1 MNLFVCRPQV
11 GFLLVLMA
19 LTSTAFA
26 PAALAQHKAAQSK
39 ATQGALPVITATPHS
54 TIAPAVPRAVR
65 TPGVARDTL
74 RNYPRSNTLFR
85 IPSSNLFPGSTGW
98 VHGTNSFEDRAKGTR
113 LTLPSN
119 AENATVEEIHVTFV
133 HKGNNV
139 TTEQYAVEI
148 FDVNPLTGGPG
159 TLLGGQIFS
168 YAFVDADEDLG
179 TPAFTTI
186 HVLDNPIPVADEFFL
201 VVDFGTYGAA
211 VYEGVAIASTDFL
224 RRFVAEDWE
233 QLASG
238 GWINMSTSWT
248 TDADDGW
255 LMWLDAVV
263 RYDTQTTNP
272 PTIAHTA
279 ITTAPAGEDLTLSA
293 TISSAGGTF
302 LALVAYAQGG
312 SNATPPLLTMI
323 NTGGNVWEATIPGT
337 DVNLRG
343 LRYAI
348 GAVDGNGATT
358 NTIDFNVRVSDDEG
372 LSQPISVT
380 GSTES
385 AYRLVSIPVVAN
397 NTSPAAVLQ
406 DDLGNYDPSSWRLF
420 GLNAD
425 QSYGEFPNSGA
436 MAPGAGFW
444 LASGEAGRSIT
455 TGPATSVSL
464 AGEYAIPLNPGWTFV
479 GTPFNFPVSRPQLR
493 LASGGTVDMRTFS
506 GSWSAFSGSMQPF
519 VGYAVASV
527 AADQLLIAPFA
538 ADVLASIDGTP
549 APARPLPT
557 AKTEAEVDWQ
567 IHIQAVSP
575 SARDTDN
582 YAAIASSSSP
592 RWDVLDR
599 PEPPVIGDYVSLYFG
614 RHDWDVPFRRFST
627 DARPFGAGQ
636 VEWTFELSASV
647 DEPIQLT
654 FAGLES
660 VPEDLEIWLID
671 RLLHT
676 QTNIRRQPTYTVAGS
691 PEAFADR
698 FSLLVGEPD
707 VLAATLAGAQELPES
722 ITLES
727 FPNPFRTSTSIRFG
741 LPADDV
747 VTLKVYDLLGK
758 EVATLLSRSAAER
771 GFHSISWD
779 GQNQARQPVRSGMY
793 LYVLE
798 SQTTRVTGRTLVL
811 R

>member
-1 MNLFVCRPQV
+1 
-11 GFLLVLMA
+11 
-19 LTSTAFA
+19 
-26 PAALAQHKAAQSK
+26 
-39 ATQGALPVITATPHS
+39 
-54 TIAPAVPRAVR
+54 
-65 TPGVARDTL
+65 DTL
-74 RNYPRSNTLFR
+74 RNYQRSNTVFR
-85 IPSSNLFPGSTGW
+85 IPSSTLFPSSTGW
-98 VHGTNSFEDRAKGTR
+98 IHGTNSFEDRAKATR
-113 LTLPSN
+113 LALPSN
-119 AENATVEEIHVTFV
+119 AENATVEEILVTFI

-139 TTEQYAVEI
+139 TTEEYAVEI
-148 FDVNPLTGGPG
+148 FDVDPLTGGPG

-179 TPAFTTI
+179 TPAVTTI
-186 HVLDNPIPVADEFFL
+186 HVLDNPIPVSDDFFL
-201 VVDFGTYGAA
+201 VVDFGTYGSA
-211 VYEGVAIASTDFL
+211 VYESIAIASTDFL
-224 RRFVAEDWE
+224 GRFVAEDWE

-238 GWINMSTSWT
+238 GWINMSTSWLS
-248 TDADDGW
+248 DADDGW

-263 RYDTQTTNP
+263 RYDAQSNNP
-272 PTIAHTA
+272 PTITHTP
-279 ITTAPAGEDLTLSA
+279 ITSATAGEDLTISA
-293 TISSAGGTF
+293 TISATGGTS
-302 LALVAYAQGG
+302 LALVAYAQG
-312 SNATPPLLTMI
+312 SNSATPPLLTMS
-323 NTGGNVWEATIPGT
+323 NTGGNVWQATIPGT

-348 GAVDGNGATT
+348 GAADGNGVTA
-358 NTIDFNVRVSDDEG
+358 NTADFNVRVSDDEG

-397 NTSPAAVLQ
+397 NTTPAAVLQ

-436 MAPGAGFW
+436 MAPGAAFW
-444 LASGEAGRSIT
+444 LASSEAGREIT

-493 LASGGTVDMRTFS
+493 LASGGTVDIRTFT
-506 GSWSAFSGSMQPF
+506 GSWSAFTGSMQPF

-527 AADQLLIAPFA
+527 ASDQLLVAPFT
-538 ADVLASIDGTP
+538 ADVLARFDGEP
-549 APARPLPT
+549 APARALPT

-567 IHIQAVSP
+567 IHIQARSTH
-575 SARDTDN
+575 AQDTDN
-582 YAAIASSSSP
+582 YAALSASSSP
-592 RWDVLDR
+592 RWDALDR
-599 PEPPVIGDYVSLYFG
+599 PEPPVIGAYVSLYFG
-614 RHDWDVPFRRFST
+614 RQDWDVPFRRFST

-636 VEWTFELSASV
+636 VEWTFELSTSV

-654 FAGLES
+654 FDGLES
-660 VPEDLEIWLID
+660 VPEDLEIWLLD

-676 QTNIRRQPTYTVAGS
+676 HINIRRQPAYTVAGS

-707 VLAATLAGAQELPES
+707 VLAATLAGARELPES
-722 ITLES
+722 MTIES

-771 GFHSISWD
+771 GFHSIIWD
-779 GQNQARQPVRSGMY
+779 GQNQAELPVRSGMY

-798 SQTTRVTGRTLVL
+798 SQTTRVTGRTVVL

>member
-11 GFLLVLMA
+11 GFLLVLLA
-19 LTSTAFA
+19 LAPLAFA
-26 PAALAQHKAAQSK
+26 PAARAQMKAAP
-39 ATQGALPVITATPHS
+39 GRLPVITATPHS
-54 TIAPAVPRAVR
+54 TIDPAAPRSVR
-65 TPGVARDTL
+65 SPGVARDTL
-74 RNYPRSNTLFR
+74 RNYPPSNTVFR
-85 IPSSNLFPGSTGW
+85 IPSSTLSSGSIGW
-98 VHGTNSFEDRAKGTR
+98 VHGTNSFEDRAKATR
-113 LTLPSN
+113 LSLPSN
-119 AENATVEEIHVTFV
+119 AENATVEEILVTFI

-148 FDVNPLTGGPG
+148 FDVDPLTGGPG

-168 YAFVDADEDLG
+168 YAFVDADEDLS
-179 TPAFTTI
+179 TPAFRTI
-186 HVLDNPIPVADEFFL
+186 HVLDNPIPVSDDFFL
-201 VVDFGTYGAA
+201 VVDFGTYGSA
-211 VYEGVAIASTDFL
+211 VYESIAIASTDFL
-224 RRFVAEDWE
+224 GRFVAEDWE
-233 QLASG
+233 QLSGG
-238 GWINMSTSWT
+238 GWINMSTSWLS
-248 TDADDGW
+248 DADDGW

-263 RYDTQTTNP
+263 RYDTQTTTP

-279 ITTAPAGEDLTLSA
+279 ISTATAGEDLTVSA
-293 TISSAGGTF
+293 TITSAGGTF

-312 SNATPPLLTMI
+312 NAGTPPLLTMN
-323 NTGGNVWEATIPGT
+323 NTGGNVWQATIPAT

-372 LSQPISVT
+372 LSQPITVT
-380 GSTES
+380 GTTES
-385 AYRLVSIPVVAN
+385 AYRLVSIPVVAD
-397 NTSPAAVLQ
+397 NTSPGAVLQ

-436 MAPGAGFW
+436 MAPGAAFW
-444 LASGEAGRSIT
+444 LASSEAGRSIT

-464 AGEYAIPLNPGWTFV
+464 NGEYAIPLNPGWTFV

-493 LASGGTVDMRTFS
+493 LASGGTVDIRTFS
-506 GSWSAFSGSMQPF
+506 GSWSTLNGSMQPF

-527 AADQLLIAPFA
+527 AADQLLIAPFTS
-538 ADVLASIDGTP
+538 DVLASIDGTP
-549 APARPLPT
+549 EPARPLPT
-557 AKTEAEVDWQ
+557 AKSEAEVDWQ
-567 IHIQAVSP
+567 IHILAQS
-575 SARDTDN
+575 SNARDTDN
-582 YAAIASSSSP
+582 YAALAASSSP
-592 RWDVLDR
+592 RWDALDR

-614 RHDWDVPFRRFST
+614 RQDWDVPFRRFST

-636 VEWTFELSASV
+636 VEWTFELSTSV

-660 VPEDLEIWLID
+660 VPEDLEIWLVD
-671 RLLHT
+671 RLLQT
-676 QTNIRRQPTYTVAGS
+676 QTNIREQPAYTVAGS

-698 FSLLVGEPD
+698 FSLLVGEPE
-707 VLAATLAGAQELPES
+707 VLAATLAGARELPES

-758 EVATLLSRSAAER
+758 EVATLLSRSETER
-771 GFHSISWD
+771 GFHSISWN
-779 GQNQARQPVRSGMY
+779 GQNQAQQPVRSGMY

-798 SQTTRVTGRTLVL
+798 SQTTRVTGQTVVL